1 MSANNAKVQA
11 VIETT
16 FNSAIN
22 KLAANEAGN
31 CYSDLYVQVDA
42 ESGELLIYDEED
54 VLVEKTIIF
63 DWVNTACDDDQFTQQ
78 VAATLKAVLAVL
90 VTKKVFDNPCFL
102 KPFLDDENLRLDD
115 PLLKDLDADLD
126 DFLAKL
132 LSDVK

>member
-42 ESGELLIYDEED
+42 ESGELLIYDEGC
-54 VLVEKTIIF
+54 
-63 DWVNTACDDDQFTQQ
+63 AG
-78 VAATLKAVLAVL
+78 
-90 VTKKVFDNPCFL
+90 
-102 KPFLDDENLRLDD
+102 
-115 PLLKDLDADLD
+115 
-126 DFLAKL
+126 
-132 LSDVK
+132 